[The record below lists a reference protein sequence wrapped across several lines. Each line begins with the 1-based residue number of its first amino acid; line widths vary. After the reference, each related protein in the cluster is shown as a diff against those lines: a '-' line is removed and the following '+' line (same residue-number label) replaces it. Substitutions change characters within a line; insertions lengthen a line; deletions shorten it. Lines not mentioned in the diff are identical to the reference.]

1 MSDADDRCDIEREY
15 EEAGETARVYLRA
28 VGVIDP
34 RPVGTPEYRER
45 EERNMR
51 DTILRPWTLDPV
63 SSKDP
68 FARHAASLG
77 LQYFH
82 CGRDAEYLDALLRK
96 DRTHPA
102 YRQAL
107 TILVRALRDSDA
119 AVPEQLRQWEQDPG
133 DVEGRWTWERT
144 RDYLVGLTI
153 DAMDTG
159 RDIFVRHR
167 DPVRG
172 QLERDLNRIYAKT
185 GNPPRIPTTDLV
197 AALIVMKHR
206 KWRNWKHGQGLTE
219 SDLRELLKQPSS
231 GEIHAIKPD
240 TEVRTS
246 FPNLPVTRS
255 HHSNKPKI
263 SICDAVA
270 IVLEKAGQARSYHA
284 VVSMYKR
291 YKKELPVL

>member
-1 MSDADDRCDIEREY
+1 MLDPIAISD
-15 EEAGETARVYLRA
+15 
-28 VGVIDP
+28 
-34 RPVGTPEYRER
+34 PEYRER
-45 EERNMR
+45 EIRAMR

-77 LQYFH
+77 LQFLH
-82 CGRDAEYLDALLRK
+82 CGRDAEILDALLRK

-119 AVPEQLRQWEQDPG
+119 AVPERLRQWEQDPG
-133 DVEGRWTWERT
+133 DVEGRWTWERS
-144 RDYLVGLTI
+144 RDYLVGLTV

-172 QLERDLNRIYAKT
+172 QLERDLDRIYAKA
-185 GNPPRIPTTDLV
+185 GNPPRLSMKDLV
-197 AALIVMKHR
+197 AALIAMKHR
-206 KWRNWKHGQGLTE
+206 KWRNWKNGQGLTE

-270 IVLEKAGQARSYHA
+270 IMLEKAGQARSYHA

>member
-1 MSDADDRCDIEREY
+1 MRTHDPISSASSTDAVK
-15 EEAGETARVYLRA
+15 TADAYLRA
-28 VGVIDP
+28 VGVLDP
-34 RPVGTPEYRER
+34 IRQSRIPSIASAKIRA
-45 EERNMR
+45 MR

-77 LQYFH
+77 LQFLH
-82 CGRDAEYLDALLRK
+82 CGRDAEILDALLRK

-119 AVPEQLRQWEQDPG
+119 AVPERLRQWEQDPG
-133 DVEGRWTWERT
+133 DVEGRWTWERS

-172 QLERDLNRIYAKT
+172 QLERDLDRIYAKA
-185 GNPPRIPTTDLV
+185 G
-197 AALIVMKHR
+197 
-206 KWRNWKHGQGLTE
+206 
-219 SDLRELLKQPSS
+219 
-231 GEIHAIKPD
+231 
-240 TEVRTS
+240 
-246 FPNLPVTRS
+246 TR
-255 HHSNKPKI
+255 PG
-263 SICDAVA
+263 C
-270 IVLEKAGQARSYHA
+270 
-284 VVSMYKR
+284 
-291 YKKELPVL
+291 P